1 MIEAIKKRIK
11 IHFKA
16 IVKYNK
22 VAGLLVFALAP
33 VLLTQFLVAL
43 PAVASV
49 GSHLSRHESQRQSN
63 MSQATAAAAAGAKTP
78 QLQEG
83 RTLFDENCS
92 SCHGVDAAG
101 SKLAPG
107 LHGLGAGV
115 VNLWVSSGWMP
126 LANPGAEPARKPAL
140 FDLQQTNAIS
150 DYVASLSRGGI
161 PILYPNLKGASVTE
175 GFSIFALNC
184 APCHTITGAGDAL
197 SNGLYAPPLHGLTST
212 QVAEAV
218 RSGPNNMPVFSTGVI
233 SKSQLKDL
241 VAYVTKYIEHPD
253 NPGGV
258 GLGGVGPVA
267 EGFIGLFVGVG
278 LCLLVAFWIGDRTEK
293 EEDKGH
299 KKSETGVQHA

>member
-1 MIEAIKKRIK
+1 MKQRIK

-16 IVKYNK
+16 LLKYDK
-22 VAGLLVFALAP
+22 AARLVIFALAP
-33 VLLTQFLVAL
+33 IFLVQLFVEL
-43 PAVASV
+43 PAAASV
-49 GSHLSRHESQRQSN
+49 GAHLGRHHSQTTGQIT
-63 MSQATAAAAAGAKTP
+63 QTAAAGGARTP

-92 SCHGVDAAG
+92 SCHGINAAG

-107 LHGLGAGV
+107 LRGLGAGV
-115 VNLWVSSGWMP
+115 INLWVSSGWMP

-140 FDLQQTNAIS
+140 FNSQQTNAIS
-150 DYVASLSRGGI
+150 EYVASLSKGGI
-161 PILYPNLKGASVTE
+161 PILYPDLKGASVEE

-253 NPGGV
+253 NPGGL

-267 EGFIGLFVGVG
+267 EGFIGLFIGVG

-293 EEDKGH
+293 EEKEDSHSKGN
-299 KKSETGVQHA
+299 KKSETGVKHA

>member
-1 MIEAIKKRIK
+1 MKRSLGKRLKALLKPNKKIAAPLVLAAAVV
-11 IHFKA
+11 IPQLLFSA
-16 IVKYNK
+16 S
-22 VAGLLVFALAP
+22 AGAG
-33 VLLTQFLVAL
+33 VL
-43 PAVASV
+43 
-49 GSHLSRHESQRQSN
+49 SHSETNRSKHYQSQMSQR
-63 MSQATAAAAAGAKTP
+63 AAAAAVGAKTP

-101 SKLAPG
+101 SKLGPS

-140 FDLQQTNAIS
+140 FDTSQTDAIS
-150 DYVASLSRGGI
+150 QYVASLSKGGI
-161 PILYPNLKGASVTE
+161 PILYPDLKGADVAE

-218 RSGPNNMPVFSTGVI
+218 RSGPNNMPVFSTGVV

-241 VAYVTKYIEHPD
+241 VAYVTGYIEHPD
-253 NPGGV
+253 SPGGL

-267 EGFIGLFVGVG
+267 EGFIGLFAGVG

-293 EEDKGH
+293 EDKSH
-299 KKSETGVQHA
+299 SDEEVGVEKAHV